1 MKHKEQSRQV
11 SANLRALV
19 EHHGITQQQLADAV
33 RNENTGRNVTRQ
45 AVTALLNGKFSP
57 SLDVLFQY
65 LNAVNGLAGTNYT
78 LRDIDI
84 KEAAYKMQGTEQLA
98 YIQDGGIYLK

>member
-1 MKHKEQSRQV
+1 MKHKGQSRQV

-33 RNENTGRNVTRQ
+33 RNEKTGRNVTRQ

-65 LNAVNGLAGTNYT
+65 LNAVNGLAGTDYELKN
-78 LRDIDI
+78 
-84 KEAAYKMQGTEQLA
+84 
-98 YIQDGGIYLK
+98 IQP

>member
-1 MKHKEQSRQV
+1 MKHKDQSKQV

-33 RNENTGRNVTRQ
+33 RNEKTGRNVTRQ

-65 LNAVNGLAGTNYT
+65 LNAVNGLAGTDYELKN
-78 LRDIDI
+78 
-84 KEAAYKMQGTEQLA
+84 
-98 YIQDGGIYLK
+98 IQP